1 LELIEKASFSA
12 MRAKGIELTNTLESI
27 LQSSPFYRASSSSTS
42 SSHPEM
48 DKSDQEVGFR
58 IITPP
63 APWRGTQLSLFILG
77 PEGIMPRVFERCL
90 KRGLVGDERNPNVIR
105 LSPVVLYNTYE
116 EVGRAAEILNEALR
130 EEQARGKGEGIQ
142 GETKEDVLGDA

>member
-1 LELIEKASFSA
+1 
-12 MRAKGIELTNTLESI
+12 
-27 LQSSPFYRASSSSTS
+27 
-42 SSHPEM
+42 
-48 DKSDQEVGFR
+48 
-58 IITPP
+58 
-63 APWRGTQLSLFILG
+63 
-77 PEGIMPRVFERCL
+77 L